1 MSDGLQGSSYAI
13 TNNLGTNQQ
22 IIYARAR
29 EYIEHHIWHTNPFPI
44 GEEIAIL
51 QDNAWHGAIDDT
63 SLIAIRTAA
72 VNGQVSFRFL
82 LKAFVSFKGG
92 LYLTLVDIS
101 SLQLSLVHMVILLLM

>member
-1 MSDGLQGSSYAI
+1 MSDGLQGSSRAI

-29 EYIEHHIWHTNPFPI
+29 EYIEHHIWHTNPFPV

-51 QDNAWHGAIDDT
+51 QDDAWHGAMDDT

-82 LKAFVSFKGG
+82 LKAFVSFRGAC
-92 LYLTLVDIS
+92 I
-101 SLQLSLVHMVILLLM
+101 